1 MHVEIPFLKD
11 LVILLA
17 VSLPIVMACSR
28 LKLPTL
34 IGFMVTGFVI
44 GPAGLKIIGDPHAV
58 ELLAEVGVVLL
69 LFTVGLEFSLKKL
82 AAMKNLVLV
91 GGGLQVLL
99 TVGVTTF
106 VTRGLGFTWRQG
118 VFIGFLVTLSS
129 TAIVLKTYLDRAESD
144 TPYGRVGIGV
154 LLFQDLCVVPMML
167 FMPLLAGKE
176 GVTPF
181 GLLKTLGLAAGAV
194 VLIIVTAQRAF
205 PAILARVVALRSRE
219 VLVGFAVLACLGTAL
234 LTAQAGLSLALG
246 AFVAGIVLSES
257 EFSHQIVA
265 DILPFRDIFNG
276 IFFIS
281 VGMLLS
287 PAVLTSSLGAVLGLV
302 AVLIVGKALL
312 AFLAVSAT
320 GQKTRVAFTGALALA
335 QIGEFSFILLKSG
348 VEEGILDQRVYQI
361 FLAGSIVTMIA
372 TPFLMAAAPKL
383 GYALQT
389 ALGGGPARESDPVAV
404 PEAAGHV
411 VIAGFGINGKN
422 LARVL
427 KAAGIVYRI
436 IELNAR
442 SIREARD
449 RNESVIFGDCTRQ
462 EVLHAA
468 GLEHARVLVVAI
480 SDAAATRRTAAIA
493 RELNPNLHIIVR
505 TRFMSEMDDLHRM
518 GVDQVIPEEFETSLE
533 IFSRVLRR
541 YEVSRHFIRNQ
552 VEAVRTERY
561 RLLNDEAA
569 SSFQFQDLAAVLE
582 ENASA
587 CLRVPDGSPAI
598 GQSIGDLDIRKNT
611 GVTVIAVRRGGQ
623 PATTPTAD
631 FIFEPGDVAV
641 LLGNPEHIENVA
653 DHLLGQ

>member
-1 MHVEIPFLKD
+1 MHVEIPLLKD

-44 GPAGLKIIGDPHAV
+44 GPAGLKVIGDPHAV

-69 LFTVGLEFSLKKL
+69 LFTVGLEFSLRKL

-99 TVGVTTF
+99 TVGVTAL

-118 VFIGFLVTLSS
+118 VFIGFLVALSS

-144 TPYGRVGIGV
+144 TPYGRVGVGV

-176 GVTPF
+176 GVTPL
-181 GLLKTLGLAAGAV
+181 GLLKTLGIAVGAV
-194 VLIIVTAQRAF
+194 ALIIVTAQRVF

-219 VLVGFAVLACLGTAL
+219 ALVGFAVLACLGTAL

-257 EFSHQIVA
+257 EFSHQIVS

-281 VGMLLS
+281 VGMLLA
-287 PAVLTSSLGAVLGLV
+287 PTVLTSSLGTVLGLG
-302 AVLIVGKALL
+302 AVLILGKALL
-312 AFLAVSAT
+312 AFIAATAT
-320 GQKTRVAFTGALALA
+320 GQKTRIAFTGALALA

-361 FLAGSIVTMIA
+361 FLAGSIITMIA
-372 TPFLMAAAPKL
+372 TPFLMAAAPRL

-389 ALGGGPARESDPVAV
+389 ALAGGSAKDPEPVA
-404 PEAAGHV
+404 PLKAAGHV
-411 VIAGFGINGKN
+411 VIAGFGLNGKN

-427 KAAGIVYRI
+427 KAAGIVYQI
-436 IELNAR
+436 IELNAQ
-442 SIREARD
+442 SIREARE
-449 RNESVIFGDCTRQ
+449 RNEFVIFGDCTQR

-468 GLEHARVLVVAI
+468 GIEHARVLVVAI
-480 SDAAATRRTAAIA
+480 SDAAATRRTAAVA

-505 TRFMSEMDDLHRM
+505 TRFISEMEELHRM

-541 YEVSRHFIRNQ
+541 FGVSRHFIRNQ
-552 VEAVRTERY
+552 VEAVRNERY
-561 RLLNDEAA
+561 RFLNDEAP
-569 SSFQFQDLAAVLE
+569 SSVSFRELATVLE

-587 CLRVPDGSPAI
+587 CLRVPDDSPAI
-598 GQSIGDLDIRKNT
+598 GQSIGDLNIRKNT
-611 GVTVIAVRRGGQ
+611 GVTVIAVRRGDQ
-623 PATTPTAD
+623 PAITPTAE
-631 FIFEPGDVAV
+631 FMFEPGDVAV
-641 LLGNPEHIENVA
+641 LLGNPEQIENVA
-653 DHLLGQ
+653 DQLMGE